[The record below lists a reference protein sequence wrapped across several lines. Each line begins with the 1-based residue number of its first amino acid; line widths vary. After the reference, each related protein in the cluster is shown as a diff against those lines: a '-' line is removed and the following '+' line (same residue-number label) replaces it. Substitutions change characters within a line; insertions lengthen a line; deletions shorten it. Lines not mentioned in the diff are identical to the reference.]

1 LIKFLRK
8 IVKNFAWT
16 CNIIVVA
23 LLLCSLAIPTLSAH
37 SFWPIGLLSLVTPY
51 IAGINLLFIVFWMLA
66 RKWRRMLLSVVAT
79 IVSWKVFTVACAGNF
94 TTANDMRYA
103 SNNLK
108 VISYNVR
115 LLGLY
120 SNANLQK
127 EREDM
132 AAFINEQNADVVCLQ
147 EFFDGDVIANT
158 NNIEYMSQQC
168 KLPYHAFNANIKSSR
183 GSFGDIIFSK
193 KPIIANITMDLA
205 TDGKRHNFHYADIVK
220 NEDTFRI
227 FNLHLQSYKLNAKEV
242 QYVEDA
248 KTATAKNTE
257 LQKGLSIV
265 KKLKEGFTLRCTQA
279 DQVSKH
285 VQASTYPAI
294 VCGDFNDLPTSYAY
308 FNIRGK
314 LGDAFLDKSLG
325 LGRTYNALSAALRID
340 YVMYNKAKLKTRGY
354 DCPKLDFSDHYPLVV
369 NFEVRK

>member
-1 LIKFLRK
+1 LITLLRK

-23 LLLCSLAIPTLSAH
+23 LLLCSLTIPGLSAH
-37 SFWPIGLLSLVTPY
+37 TFWPIGLLSLATPY
-51 IAGINLLFIVFWMLA
+51 IAAVNLLFIIFWMLA
-66 RKWRRMLLSVVAT
+66 RKWRRMLLSVVAI
-79 IVSWKVFTVACAGNF
+79 IVSWKVFSVACAGNI
-94 TTANDMRYA
+94 TAVNEMRYG
-103 SNNLK
+103 SNKLK

-120 SNANLQK
+120 SNGDLQK
-127 EREDM
+127 ERQAM
-132 AAFINEQNADVVCLQ
+132 AQFINEQNADVVCLQ

-158 NNIEYMSQQC
+158 NNIEFITQTC

-205 TDGKRHNFHYADIVK
+205 TDGKRHNFHYADIIK
-220 NEDTFRI
+220 NKDTFRI
-227 FNLHLQSYKLNAKEV
+227 FNLHLQSYQLNAKEV
-242 QYVEDA
+242 QYLEDT
-248 KTATAKNTE
+248 KTATSKNKE
-257 LQKGLSIV
+257 LLKGISII
-265 KKLKEGFTLRCTQA
+265 KKLKRGFTLRCTQA

-294 VCGDFNDLPTSYAY
+294 VCGDFNDPPTSYAY

-314 LGDAFLDKSLG
+314 LGDAFLDKAVG
-325 LGRTYNALSAALRID
+325 LGRTYNGLSASLRID
-340 YVMYNKAKLKTRGY
+340 YVLYNKMKLKTVGY
-354 DCPKLDFSDHYPLVV
+354 DCPRLEFSDHYPLVV
-369 NFEVRK
+369 NFEVL